1 MYSDLIVKTGGF
13 MQSHFTYDQ
22 LTPLEQCIADFM
34 ARQELKNKPSKK
46 TRAAESKRQ

>member
-1 MYSDLIVKTGGF
+1 

-34 ARQELKNKPSKK
+34 ASTKGRESS
-46 TRAAESKRQ
+46 RESKPRKSTHKEPVLNS